1 MASRVPTWVWVVIGV
16 VALCIIGL
24 LAVAGMGVYFVARQV
39 DSEAASPARAEEAF
53 DRERGRFKDQK
64 PVIEIDDDDRV
75 KSETLKAA
83 LKTPGD
89 GRKLK
94 HLSILAW
101 DADDERL
108 VRIEVPF
115 WLLRLKEDP
124 LDILADSGIRGER
137 IRITVDDIE
146 RMGPRLL
153 IDHRG
158 RRGDRVLVWTQ

>member
-1 MASRVPTWVWVVIGV
+1 VATKVPTWVWVVIGI
-16 VALCIIGL
+16 VAVCIIGL

-39 DSEAASPARAEEAF
+39 ETEAASPARADEAF
-53 DRERGRFKDQK
+53 ERERGRFKDQQ
-64 PVIEIDDDDRV
+64 PVIQIDEDDRV
-75 KSETLKAA
+75 KAEALEAA
-83 LKTPGD
+83 LKTHGD
-89 GRKLK
+89 RRKLET
-94 HLSILAW
+94 LSILAW
-101 DADDERL
+101 DADDEQL
-108 VRIEVPF
+108 VRIDVPF

-124 LDILADSGIRGER
+124 LDILADRGIRGER